1 MLKLKLIIKIKHI
14 NHPGTFRVKLCKLSN
29 SSLIPTQDC
38 FDENHLEVT
47 PVTMD
52 GSLPSP
58 GVNNF
63 QLDKYTV
70 ASNEYNAT
78 MKAIAETM
86 PLKNPFVNQTI
97 M

>member
-1 MLKLKLIIKIKHI
+1 
-14 NHPGTFRVKLCKLSN
+14 
-29 SSLIPTQDC
+29 
-38 FDENHLEVT
+38 
-47 PVTMD
+47 MD